1 MKTLLDLLIAE
12 KDCIKN
18 IVDAEN
24 CLKDLNETDLAAT
37 QEKLKRY
44 WTNRRAEAT
53 CELQSVQAEI
63 GQALPY
69 YLSINQKKEK

>member
-1 MKTLLDLLIAE
+1 MKTLLDLLITE
-12 KDCIKN
+12 KDCIRN
-18 IVDAEN
+18 IVIADAEIRN
-24 CLKDLNETDLAAT
+24 LSETETD

-44 WTNRRAEAT
+44 WTNRQAEAT